1 MVAHVVSLNR
11 GLYRP
16 MKARSPDQMTMTEWD
31 VPDRRDA
38 AAYGDVSSWSF
49 DGWRWEFCRGCPDI
63 RTEFDK
69 LPVDPSCLFFLVG
82 GEQPFYEPDEHDSEM
97 LNVWV

>member
-1 MVAHVVSLNR
+1 
-11 GLYRP
+11 
-16 MKARSPDQMTMTEWD
+16 MTMTEWD

-69 LPVDPSCLFFLVG
+69 LPVDPSCPFFLVG